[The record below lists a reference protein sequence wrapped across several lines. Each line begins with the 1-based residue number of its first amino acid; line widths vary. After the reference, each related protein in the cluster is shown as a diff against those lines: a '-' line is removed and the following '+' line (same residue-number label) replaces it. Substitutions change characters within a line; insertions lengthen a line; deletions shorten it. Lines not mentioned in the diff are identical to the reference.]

1 MNHSRLS
8 LRLAGVLLTAAA
20 LAGCGGGGGSSFAF
34 FPVPP
39 GTGTTSPPTTPAPG
53 AGTGTA
59 TPQASAYDQ
68 FVAYVVALVSSVQ
81 DTAEPAD
88 ITAYD
93 PPPTSETAEP
103 TATQ

>member
-1 MNHSRLS
+1 MTSDNRLS
-8 LRLAGVLLTAAA
+8 LRLAGALLAAAA

-34 FPVPP
+34 FPATPP
-39 GTGTTSPPTTPAPG
+39 GNGTTSPPPPTAPSPS
-53 AGTGTA
+53 

-88 ITAYD
+88 VAAFD